1 MTSLPHDHR
10 TARRVKYILVFLG
23 IVLVVL
29 FAFLWRDYRLLRRAQ
44 IAGAREA
51 RFSAFIKRHEPLTAN
66 EAGFIRQWMT
76 FDYINKIFGLP
87 SDYVKTQLQITDS
100 RYPRISLSG
109 YARNQHIDVATL
121 LNSVADAVRNYLITK

>member
-1 MTSLPHDHR
+1 MRKVSLSYSSVLCV
-10 TARRVKYILVFLG
+10 AFMVF
-23 IVLVVL
+23 VVALAWL
-29 FAFLWRDYRLLRRAQ
+29 FLDIRHMRAYAIGREGTHMRDTLQQLR
-44 IAGAREA
+44 E
-51 RFSAFIKRHEPLTAN
+51 KEPLGSN
-66 EAGFIRQWMT
+66 DIDLIEEWMT